1 MPESQEVKYYVTEKN
16 DLGVIWNVF
25 YDWDSARN
33 VKTEHDGYMWRRDGV
48 QFYKEKHFHHW
59 HSKSIRDIKLNANN
73 AASTKYELLT
83 QNCHKYAMDILLYL

>member
-1 MPESQEVKYYVTEKN
+1 VTEKN

-25 YDWDSARN
+25 YDWESARN

-48 QFYKEKHFHHW
+48 QFYKEKHFNQG

-83 QNCHKYAMDILLYL
+83 QNCHKYAMDVLLYL